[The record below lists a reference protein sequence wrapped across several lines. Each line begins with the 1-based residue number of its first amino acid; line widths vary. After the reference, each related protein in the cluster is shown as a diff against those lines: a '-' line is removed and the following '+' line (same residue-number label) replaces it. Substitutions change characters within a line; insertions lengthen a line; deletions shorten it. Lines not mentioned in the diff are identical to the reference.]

1 LAYQQDEHWRET
13 AREAEAADTGN
24 VDTGNADTGNGD
36 AGGDWAT
43 VRDAAEHVGRS
54 VDWVRRQYRSGA
66 VDSRMRPGRH
76 GPERLVD
83 LDALR
88 AVAGART
95 DSPSGGPRSAPLP
108 VLAETVHELA
118 RQLGEVQER
127 AARAEADAEEL
138 RQRLAD
144 VEQAAETNHAAD
156 AGPPGARP
164 EPDPG
169 ERHMAVWLAA
179 NRQYLRTLPGAA
191 AREAAGAR
199 LVGGRSVEP
208 RSRPWR
214 RRR

>member
-13 AREAEAADTGN
+13 AREAEAE
-24 VDTGNADTGNGD
+24 DTGNGD
-36 AGGDWAT
+36 AGGGWAT
-43 VRDAAEHVGRS
+43 VRDAAEQVGRS
-54 VDWVRRQYRSGA
+54 VDWVRRQCRSGT
-66 VDSRMRPGRH
+66 VDSRMRAGRH

-88 AVAGART
+88 AVATART
-95 DSPSGGPRSAPLP
+95 DSPSAGSRSAPLP

-144 VEQAAETNHAAD
+144 VEQAADINQAAD
-156 AGPPGARP
+156 AGPPVAGP
-164 EPDPG
+164 VPDLA
-169 ERHMAVWLAA
+169 ERHVEVWLAA

-199 LVGGRSVEP
+199 LAGGRSVEPAP